1 MYHRLFT
8 NVQTKIIVLFAL
20 TRVWIV
26 KLPKITFQ
34 LHIIQ
39 TKLPHRIT
47 IQNFHN
53 FFQNSHWEWHIS
65 IPCMHKMDYP
75 KVIFGSQ
82 SGIMVSNV
90 VYIGF
95 AILLQGHAPKDLLFS
110 LTRDTSHTSTYTL
123 PIESIKPVGLNI
135 L

>member
-1 MYHRLFT
+1 
-8 NVQTKIIVLFAL
+8 
-20 TRVWIV
+20 
-26 KLPKITFQ
+26 
-34 LHIIQ
+34 
-39 TKLPHRIT
+39 
-47 IQNFHN
+47 
-53 FFQNSHWEWHIS
+53 
-65 IPCMHKMDYP
+65 MHKMDYP
-75 KVIFGSQ
+75 KVIIGSQ